1 MRMILITAAV
11 IALSGC
17 SFQSSIGNP
26 PPPSRNVTMRYTA
39 TEGLNAATGRAS
51 RWCNERYGS
60 SSVRL
65 LNDDRSAGRA
75 TFACGPA

>member
-1 MRMILITAAV
+1 MRIILITAAL
-11 IALSGC
+11 IALAGC
-17 SFQSSIGNP
+17 SFQSSVGNP
-26 PPPSRNVTMRYTA
+26 PPPSRNVTMNYQGTK
-39 TEGLNAATGRAS
+39 GFDSAAGRATQ
-51 RWCNERYGS
+51 WCNERYGS